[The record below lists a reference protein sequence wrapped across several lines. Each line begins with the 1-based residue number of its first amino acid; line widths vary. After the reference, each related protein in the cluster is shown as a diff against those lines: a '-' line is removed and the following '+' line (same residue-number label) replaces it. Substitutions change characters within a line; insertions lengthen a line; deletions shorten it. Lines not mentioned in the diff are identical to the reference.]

1 MTEITDKP
9 LRRLRHGYRRTP
21 EQREN
26 DLVFCTDLFLK
37 GYSYRQISDLLNKR
51 NAKMGLDYAIVP
63 PMRVYKDLKQ
73 LLINWKREH
82 EENIDLYI
90 TKELSKLD
98 KIEAELWDAWERSK
112 KRIVSKIRQ
121 SGLKT
126 ERSETFAGNP
136 RYLDLVL
143 SVQQRRAKLLGLD
156 APVKVDMPNVNVS
169 VDSSGPKYDIS
180 VIPNDMLFVI
190 ADKLQNA
197 EYERLMIEK
206 NGDKKT
212 IESKAD
218 GHIPRVA

>member
-26 DLVFCTDLFLK
+26 DLVFCTDLFLR
-37 GYSYRQISDLLNKR
+37 GYSYRQIADLLNQR

-156 APVKVDMPNVNVS
+156 APVKVDLPNVNVS
-169 VDSSGPKYDIS
+169 VDSSAPRYDIS

-212 IESKAD
+212 EED
-218 GHIPRVA
+218 EE

>member
-156 APVKVDMPNVNVS
+156 SPVKVDLPNVNVS
-169 VDSSGPKYDIS
+169 VDSSSPKYDIS

-212 IESKAD
+212 EED
-218 GHIPRVA
+218 GE

>member
-26 DLVFCTDLFLK
+26 DLVFCTDLFLR
-37 GYSYRQISDLLNKR
+37 GYSYRQISDLLNQR
-51 NAKMGLDYAIVP
+51 NAKMGLDYALVP

-156 APVKVDMPNVNVS
+156 APVKVDLPNVNVS

-212 IESKAD
+212 EED
-218 GHIPRVA
+218 GE

>member
-26 DLVFCTDLFLK
+26 DLVFCTDLFLR
-37 GYSYRQISDLLNKR
+37 GYSYRQIADLLNQR

-126 ERSETFAGNP
+126 ERSEAFAGNP

-156 APVKVDMPNVNVS
+156 APVKVDLPNVNVS

-212 IESKAD
+212 EED
-218 GHIPRVA
+218 GE

>member
-26 DLVFCTDLFLK
+26 DLVFCTDLFLR
-37 GYSYRQISDLLNKR
+37 GYSYRQISDLLNQR

-206 NGDKKT
+206 NGDKET
-212 IESKAD
+212 EED
-218 GHIPRVA
+218 GE

>member
-26 DLVFCTDLFLK
+26 DLVFCTDLFLR
-37 GYSYRQISDLLNKR
+37 GYSYRQISDLLNQR

-156 APVKVDMPNVNVS
+156 APVKVDLPNVNVS
-169 VDSSGPKYDIS
+169 VDSSAPKYDIS

-212 IESKAD
+212 EED
-218 GHIPRVA
+218 GE

>member
-26 DLVFCTDLFLK
+26 DLVFCTDLFLR
-37 GYSYRQISDLLNKR
+37 GYSYRQISDLLNQR

-156 APVKVDMPNVNVS
+156 APVKVDLPNVNVS
-169 VDSSGPKYDIS
+169 VDSSAPKYDIS

-212 IESKAD
+212 EED
-218 GHIPRVA
+218 G

>member
-26 DLVFCTDLFLK
+26 DLVFCTDLFLR
-37 GYSYRQISDLLNKR
+37 GYSYRQISDLLNQR

-156 APVKVDMPNVNVS
+156 APVKVDLPNVNVS

-212 IESKAD
+212 EED
-218 GHIPRVA
+218 GE

>member
-26 DLVFCTDLFLK
+26 DLVFCTDLFLR
-37 GYSYRQISDLLNKR
+37 GYSYRQIADLLNQR

-98 KIEAELWDAWERSK
+98 KIDAELWDAWERSK

-156 APVKVDMPNVNVS
+156 APVKVDLPNVNVS

-212 IESKAD
+212 EEE
-218 GHIPRVA
+218 GE

>member
-156 APVKVDMPNVNVS
+156 APVKVDLPNVNVS
-169 VDSSGPKYDIS
+169 VDSSSPKYDIS

-212 IESKAD
+212 EED
-218 GHIPRVA
+218 GE

>member
-121 SGLKT
+121 TGLKT

-156 APVKVDMPNVNVS
+156 APVKVDLPNVNVS
-169 VDSSGPKYDIS
+169 VDSSSPKYDIS

-212 IESKAD
+212 EED
-218 GHIPRVA
+218 GE

>member
-26 DLVFCTDLFLK
+26 DLVFCTDLFLR
-37 GYSYRQISDLLNKR
+37 GYSYRQISDLLNQR
-51 NAKMGLDYAIVP
+51 NAKLGLDYAIVP

-212 IESKAD
+212 EED
-218 GHIPRVA
+218 GE

>member
-26 DLVFCTDLFLK
+26 DLVFCTDLFLR
-37 GYSYRQISDLLNKR
+37 GYSYRQISDLLNQR

-98 KIEAELWDAWERSK
+98 KIETELWDAWERSK

-212 IESKAD
+212 EED
-218 GHIPRVA
+218 GE

>member
-9 LRRLRHGYRRTP
+9 LRRLKHGYRRTP

-26 DLVFCTDLFLK
+26 DLVFCTDLFLR
-37 GYSYRQISDLLNKR
+37 GYSYRQIADLLNQR

-156 APVKVDMPNVNVS
+156 APVRVDLPNVNVS

-212 IESKAD
+212 EED
-218 GHIPRVA
+218 GE

>member
-26 DLVFCTDLFLK
+26 DLVFCTDLFLR
-37 GYSYRQISDLLNKR
+37 GYSYRQISDLLNQR

-156 APVKVDMPNVNVS
+156 APVKVDLPNVNVS
-169 VDSSGPKYDIS
+169 VDSSAPKYDIS

-206 NGDKKT
+206 NGDKET
-212 IESKAD
+212 
-218 GHIPRVA
+218 

>member
-156 APVKVDMPNVNVS
+156 APVKVDLPNVNVS
-169 VDSSGPKYDIS
+169 VDSSAPRYDIS

-212 IESKAD
+212 EED
-218 GHIPRVA
+218 GE

>member
-26 DLVFCTDLFLK
+26 DLVFCTDLFLR
-37 GYSYRQISDLLNKR
+37 GYSYRQISDLLNQR

-121 SGLKT
+121 SGLKKA
-126 ERSETFAGNP
+126 RSETFAGNP

-212 IESKAD
+212 EED
-218 GHIPRVA
+218 GE

>member
-26 DLVFCTDLFLK
+26 DLVFCTDLFLR
-37 GYSYRQISDLLNKR
+37 GYSYRQIADLLNQR

-98 KIEAELWDAWERSK
+98 KIETELWDAWERSK

-156 APVKVDMPNVNVS
+156 APVKVDLPNVNVS
-169 VDSSGPKYDIS
+169 VDSSSPEYDIS

-212 IESKAD
+212 EED
-218 GHIPRVA
+218 GE

>member
-26 DLVFCTDLFLK
+26 DLVFCTDLFLR
-37 GYSYRQISDLLNKR
+37 GYSYRQISDLLNQR

-136 RYLDLVL
+136 RYLELVL

-156 APVKVDMPNVNVS
+156 APVKVDLPNVNVS

-212 IESKAD
+212 EED
-218 GHIPRVA
+218 EE

>member
-169 VDSSGPKYDIS
+169 VDSSVPKYDIS

-212 IESKAD
+212 EED
-218 GHIPRVA
+218 GE

>member
-26 DLVFCTDLFLK
+26 DLVFCTDLFLR
-37 GYSYRQISDLLNKR
+37 GYSYRQISDLLNQR
-51 NAKMGLDYAIVP
+51 NAKMGLYYAIVP

-156 APVKVDMPNVNVS
+156 APVKVDLPNVNVS

-212 IESKAD
+212 EED
-218 GHIPRVA
+218 GE

>member
-26 DLVFCTDLFLK
+26 DLVFCTDLFLR
-37 GYSYRQISDLLNKR
+37 GYSYRQISDLLNQR
-51 NAKMGLDYAIVP
+51 NAKLGLDYAIVP

-156 APVKVDMPNVNVS
+156 APVKVDMQNVNVS

-180 VIPNDMLFVI
+180 VIPNEMLFVI

-206 NGDKKT
+206 NGDKET
-212 IESKAD
+212 EED
-218 GHIPRVA
+218 GE

>member
-156 APVKVDMPNVNVS
+156 APVKVDLPNVNVS
-169 VDSSGPKYDIS
+169 VDSSAPKYDIS

-212 IESKAD
+212 EED
-218 GHIPRVA
+218 GE

>member
-26 DLVFCTDLFLK
+26 DLVFCTDLFLR
-37 GYSYRQISDLLNKR
+37 GYSYRQIADLLNQR

-156 APVKVDMPNVNVS
+156 APVKVDLPNVNVS
-169 VDSSGPKYDIS
+169 VDSSAPRYDIS

-212 IESKAD
+212 EED
-218 GHIPRVA
+218 GE

>member
-156 APVKVDMPNVNVS
+156 APVRVDLPNVNVS

-212 IESKAD
+212 EED
-218 GHIPRVA
+218 GE

>member
-26 DLVFCTDLFLK
+26 DLVFCTDLFLR
-37 GYSYRQISDLLNKR
+37 GYSYRQISDLLNQR

-73 LLINWKREH
+73 LMINWKREH

-156 APVKVDMPNVNVS
+156 APVKVDLPNVNVS
-169 VDSSGPKYDIS
+169 VDSSGQKYDIS

-212 IESKAD
+212 EED
-218 GHIPRVA
+218 GE

>member
-156 APVKVDMPNVNVS
+156 APVRVDLPNVNVS
-169 VDSSGPKYDIS
+169 VDSSAPKYDIS
-180 VIPNDMLFVI
+180 VIPNEMLFVI

-212 IESKAD
+212 EEN
-218 GHIPRVA
+218 GE

>member
-26 DLVFCTDLFLK
+26 DLVFCTDLFLR
-37 GYSYRQISDLLNKR
+37 GYSYRQISDLLNQR

-121 SGLKT
+121 SGLKKA
-126 ERSETFAGNP
+126 RSETFAGNP
-136 RYLDLVL
+136 RYLELVL

-212 IESKAD
+212 EED
-218 GHIPRVA
+218 GE

>member
-26 DLVFCTDLFLK
+26 DLVFCTDLFLR

-156 APVKVDMPNVNVS
+156 SPVKVDLPNVNVS
-169 VDSSGPKYDIS
+169 VDSSSPKYDIS

-212 IESKAD
+212 EED
-218 GHIPRVA
+218 GE

>member
-9 LRRLRHGYRRTP
+9 LRRLRHGYRRSP

-98 KIEAELWDAWERSK
+98 KIESELWDAWERSK

-156 APVKVDMPNVNVS
+156 APVKVDLPNVNVS
-169 VDSSGPKYDIS
+169 VDSSSPKYDIS

-212 IESKAD
+212 EED
-218 GHIPRVA
+218 GE

>member
-1 MTEITDKP
+1 MTEIADKP

-26 DLVFCTDLFLK
+26 DLVFCTDLFLR

-156 APVKVDMPNVNVS
+156 SPVKVDLPNVNVS
-169 VDSSGPKYDIS
+169 VDSSSPKYDIS

-212 IESKAD
+212 EED
-218 GHIPRVA
+218 GE

>member
-26 DLVFCTDLFLK
+26 DLVFCTDLFLR
-37 GYSYRQISDLLNKR
+37 GYSYRQIADLLNQR
-51 NAKMGLDYAIVP
+51 NVKMGLDYAIVP

-156 APVKVDMPNVNVS
+156 APVKVDLPNVNVS
-169 VDSSGPKYDIS
+169 VDSSSPKYDIS

-212 IESKAD
+212 EEE
-218 GHIPRVA
+218 GE

>member
-26 DLVFCTDLFLK
+26 DLVFCTDLFLR
-37 GYSYRQISDLLNKR
+37 GYSYRQISDLLNQR
-51 NAKMGLDYAIVP
+51 NAKLGLDYAIVP

-98 KIEAELWDAWERSK
+98 KIETELWDAWERSK

-121 SGLKT
+121 SGLKN

-156 APVKVDMPNVNVS
+156 APVKVDLPNVNVS

-212 IESKAD
+212 EED
-218 GHIPRVA
+218 GE

>member
-156 APVKVDMPNVNVS
+156 APVKVDLPNVNVS

-212 IESKAD
+212 EEE
-218 GHIPRVA
+218 GE

>member
-26 DLVFCTDLFLK
+26 DLVFCTDLFLR
-37 GYSYRQISDLLNKR
+37 GYSYRQIADLLNQR

-156 APVKVDMPNVNVS
+156 APVRVDLPNVNVS

-212 IESKAD
+212 EED
-218 GHIPRVA
+218 GE

>member
-9 LRRLRHGYRRTP
+9 LRRLKHGYRRTP

-26 DLVFCTDLFLK
+26 DLVFCTDLFLR
-37 GYSYRQISDLLNKR
+37 GYSYRQISDLLNQR
-51 NAKMGLDYAIVP
+51 NAKLGLDYAIVP

-169 VDSSGPKYDIS
+169 VDSNGPKYDIS

-197 EYERLMIEK
+197 EYERLKIEK

-212 IESKAD
+212 EED
-218 GHIPRVA
+218 GE

>member
-26 DLVFCTDLFLK
+26 DLVFCTDLFLR
-37 GYSYRQISDLLNKR
+37 GYSYRQIADLLNQR

-156 APVKVDMPNVNVS
+156 APVKVDLPNVNVS
-169 VDSSGPKYDIS
+169 VDSSAPKYDIS

-212 IESKAD
+212 EED
-218 GHIPRVA
+218 GE

>member
-9 LRRLRHGYRRTP
+9 LRRLRHGYRRSP

-98 KIEAELWDAWERSK
+98 KIESELWDAWERSK

-156 APVKVDMPNVNVS
+156 APVKVDLPNVNVS
-169 VDSSGPKYDIS
+169 VDSSSPKYDIS

-212 IESKAD
+212 GEE
-218 GHIPRVA
+218 GE

>member
-1 MTEITDKP
+1 MTGITDKP

-26 DLVFCTDLFLK
+26 DLVFCTDLFLR
-37 GYSYRQISDLLNKR
+37 GYSYRQIADLLNQR

-156 APVKVDMPNVNVS
+156 APVKVDLPNVNVS

-212 IESKAD
+212 EED
-218 GHIPRVA
+218 GE